1 MLSKGDKVTE
11 PPAFIGQASVQLPNS
26 FIVNHSQE
34 KIMIQ
39 NVGSADKIIRLVLG
53 VGLGAWVITGIG
65 QASTLSYV
73 GLAVSV
79 ILIATAL
86 INFCP
91 LFRIFGISTKKSQQ

>member
-1 MLSKGDKVTE
+1 
-11 PPAFIGQASVQLPNS
+11 
-26 FIVNHSQE
+26 
-34 KIMIQ
+34 MIQ

-53 VGLGAWVITGIG
+53 VGLGAWVIAGIG

>member
-11 PPAFIGQASVQLPNS
+11 PPAFIEQTSVQLPNS

>member
-1 MLSKGDKVTE
+1 
-11 PPAFIGQASVQLPNS
+11 
-26 FIVNHSQE
+26 
-34 KIMIQ
+34 MIQ
-39 NVGSADKIIRLVLG
+39 NVGSADKIIRLVQG
-53 VGLGAWVITGIG
+53 VGLGTWVITGIG